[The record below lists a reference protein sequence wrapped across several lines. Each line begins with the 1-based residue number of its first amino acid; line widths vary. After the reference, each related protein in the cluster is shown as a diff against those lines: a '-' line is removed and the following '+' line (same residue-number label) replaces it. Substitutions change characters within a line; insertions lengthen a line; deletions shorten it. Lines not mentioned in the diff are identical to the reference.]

1 MCGIAGFLNSNNMP
15 ADASVVKSMLEKIK
29 HRGPDGEG
37 VYCKHHIGMGHKR
50 LAILDLTAAG
60 AQPMTSE
67 DEMVTI
73 TYNGEIYNFK
83 ELRNDL
89 VKLGYTFKSRSD
101 TEVILKGFQAW
112 GTAVFEKL
120 NGMFA
125 LGIYDARNRQFYL
138 TRDRYGIKPLYVYI
152 SNNTIVFGSEVKAIL
167 AHPAYQFGINFEA
180 LNEYFT
186 FQNLFRFHTLFKGVQ
201 LLAPARVLQFDPEL
215 KMKEWT
221 YWDYNFTDTD
231 ETIDEET
238 AKEETFRLFSQAV
251 ERQMVADVR
260 VGSYLSGGMDSGSIT
275 SVASGLV
282 KRLVTF
288 TCGFDM
294 SATTGREANFDER
307 RDAELMASLFKTEHY
322 EQVLNSNDLSW
333 ALPQLVWH
341 LEDLRVG
348 MSYPNYYISGL
359 ASKFVKV
366 CLSGAGGDELYGGYP
381 WRYYRVSGSVD
392 KEAYFKEYYSF
403 WQRLVNDEDKPRMF
417 TPEVFSQT
425 SSGRDAFSTF
435 KNVFLFNDNL
445 KYNTPED
452 HIKNSM
458 YFEAKTFLPALFLVG
473 DKLSMAH
480 SMEERFPFM
489 DNELVN
495 FAQKIP
501 VKYKLGRLDE
511 MKRIDENEI
520 GKLRKFEMQFND
532 GKNVLRNSMSKVLP
546 DSIINRKKQGF
557 SAPDESW
564 YRGENFQYVCSLL
577 QSNKSR
583 IRDFIQP
590 GYIDRILDEHCN
602 KNINHRLLIWS
613 FICFEWWVRHFVYNE
628 TEEAS

>member
-1 MCGIAGFLNSNNMP
+1 
-15 ADASVVKSMLEKIK
+15 
-29 HRGPDGEG
+29 
-37 VYCKHHIGMGHKR
+37 
-50 LAILDLTAAG
+50 
-60 AQPMTSE
+60 
-67 DEMVTI
+67 
-73 TYNGEIYNFK
+73 
-83 ELRNDL
+83 
-89 VKLGYTFKSRSD
+89 
-101 TEVILKGFQAW
+101 
-112 GTAVFEKL
+112 
-120 NGMFA
+120 
-125 LGIYDARNRQFYL
+125 
-138 TRDRYGIKPLYVYI
+138 
-152 SNNTIVFGSEVKAIL
+152 
-167 AHPAYQFGINFEA
+167 
-180 LNEYFT
+180 
-186 FQNLFRFHTLFKGVQ
+186 
-201 LLAPARVLQFDPEL
+201 LAPARVLQFDPEL
-215 KMKEWT
+215 QMKEWT

-275 SVASGLV
+275 SVASSLV

-294 SATTGREANFDER
+294 SVTTGREANFDER

-403 WQRLVNDEDKPRMF
+403 WQRLVNDEDKPQMF

-425 SSGRDAFSTF
+425 SFGRDAFSTF
-435 KNVFLFNDNL
+435 KNVFLFNNNL
-445 KYNTPED
+445 KYDTPED

-489 DNELVN
+489 DNELVD

-564 YRGENFQYVCSLL
+564 YRGENFRYVCSLL
-577 QSNKSR
+577 QSEKSR
-583 IRDFIQP
+583 IRDFVQP
-590 GYIDRILDEHCN
+590 AYIDRILDEHCN

-628 TEEAS
+628 TEHSL